1 LVADKV
7 GYWKLKSA
15 ITIFIGDVTGADQP
29 LAEKTGAGEI
39 VRPWI

>member
-7 GYWKLKSA
+7 GDWLKSA
-15 ITIFIGDVTGADQP
+15 ITIFISDVTGTDQP
-29 LAEKTGAGEI
+29 FAEKTGTGEI